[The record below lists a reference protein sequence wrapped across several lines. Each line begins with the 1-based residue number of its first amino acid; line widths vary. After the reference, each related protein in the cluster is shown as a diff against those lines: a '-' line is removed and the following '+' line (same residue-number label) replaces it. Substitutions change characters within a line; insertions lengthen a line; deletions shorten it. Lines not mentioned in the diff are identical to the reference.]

1 MREEAQDSRGV
12 VFVFHYNSRSGP
24 PHTIS
29 AIDAASAWKLAA
41 GLALGPSVIQGLLLA
56 ISRRLRLGRASGLLA
71 ATSFQ
76 KHA

>member
-24 PHTIS
+24 PHAIS

-41 GLALGPSVIQGLLLA
+41 GLALGPSVIQGMLIG
-56 ISRRLRLGRASGLLA
+56 ISRRVGLGRALDPLT
-71 ATSFQ
+71 ATSYQ
-76 KHA
+76 SNA